1 MIVSMILLTFMIASP
16 FAALLLGL
24 ASVAL
29 LALRSRRF
37 RLLRILSLTGLA
49 CGVAGTVLL
58 LWFSWYNHELHRSG
72 QETDY
77 VFSTR
82 AMAREALVG
91 ALLASGG
98 ATMSG
103 FALWRSRERSS
114 ADPWQRVRC
123 FGGVLEARPVDSP
136 LRRGGASVACP

>member
-1 MIVSMILLTFMIASP
+1 MILLAFMIASP

-29 LALRSRRF
+29 IVLRSRRF
-37 RLLRILSLTGLA
+37 RLIRMLSLTGLA

-58 LWFSWYNHELHRSG
+58 LWFSRHNHELHRSG
-72 QETDY
+72 QKTDY

-82 AMAREALVG
+82 AMARDAFVG
-91 ALLASGG
+91 ALFASGG

-103 FALWRSRERSS
+103 FALWRNR
-114 ADPWQRVRC
+114 ARVRRK
-123 FGGVLEARPVDSP
+123 LT
-136 LRRGGASVACP
+136 